1 MSFEDDSF
9 EDIVNQ
15 FFGNSGRIR
24 KSRIKRFVE
33 DEDQNSQFIE
43 EDNYLYLIVE
53 LPGYSEKEI
62 SVSIK
67 EDRILISAK
76 SSRRIE
82 AQDYL
87 EQKRREGI
95 MIEQILPDNIKT
107 KNFTKT
113 FRNGVLE
120 VTFEKRWI
128 KK

>member
-1 MSFEDDSF
+1 MNFEDDPF

-15 FFGNSGRIR
+15 FFGNSERIR
-24 KSRIKRFVE
+24 RSRIKRFVDE
-33 DEDQNSQFIE
+33 EDQNSQFIE
-43 EDNYLYLIVE
+43 EDNYIYLIVE

-67 EDRILISAK
+67 GDRIVISAK
-76 SSRRIE
+76 SSQRIE

-120 VTFEKRWI
+120 VTFEKR
-128 KK
+128 

>member
-120 VTFEKRWI
+120 VTFEKR
-128 KK
+128 